1 MSESREIIRQLCE
14 THGYAT
20 VLDDVRAAL
29 ECTLERLQEAD
40 SREEKDGF
48 AVDKMAAANCELA
61 LENLALVI
69 PPAELIPT
77 GS

>member
-20 VLDDVRAAL
+20 VLDDIRAAL

-40 SREEKDGF
+40 DRY
-48 AVDKMAAANCELA
+48 AVNCERAIEKLA
-61 LENLALVI
+61 LAIPLAEMILN
-69 PPAELIPT
+69 